1 LPLESIGKLHL
12 DEEAQ
17 TNNLGAI
24 KMNFQLDEVMF
35 LSTCNRVELYI
46 KSDIEINTE
55 FIKKLILFINSGLSP
70 IEIHELAN
78 KALLIE
84 NEAGVTHAFKVA
96 SSLNSLVVGERE
108 IITQLRKSYDFCNL
122 LGLTGD
128 FIRLMMKQ
136 TIETA
141 KQVFTDTNI
150 AKNPVSVVSLAYRQ
164 LRDHGIKNDA
174 RILIVGAGDTNTKMA
189 NYLQKHKFANFTVF
203 NRTLSKAE
211 QLAEVL
217 DGTALPL
224 TELINYK
231 KGFDVLI
238 VCTSSNAPI
247 ITPDIYKGLL
257 QNDDTKKVLI
267 DLSIP
272 ANIHPAVVSGNLNL
286 YIDINSLRLQA
297 EQNVKLRMSEMD
309 KCEQIIQNKLEE
321 FKWLHKERRIE
332 LAFGE
337 IPRQVRAI
345 KDVALTEVFAKEVS
359 ELDPSS
365 KEVLDKVICYIE
377 KKYNAVAMK
386 TAKDVFLKDE

>member
-1 LPLESIGKLHL
+1 
-12 DEEAQ
+12 
-17 TNNLGAI
+17 
-24 KMNFQLDEVMF
+24 
-35 LSTCNRVELYI
+35 
-46 KSDIEINTE
+46 
-55 FIKKLILFINSGLSP
+55 
-70 IEIHELAN
+70 
-78 KALLIE
+78 
-84 NEAGVTHAFKVA
+84 
-96 SSLNSLVVGERE
+96 
-108 IITQLRKSYDFCNL
+108 
-122 LGLTGD
+122 
-128 FIRLMMKQ
+128 
-136 TIETA
+136 
-141 KQVFTDTNI
+141 
-150 AKNPVSVVSLAYRQ
+150 
-164 LRDHGIKNDA
+164 
-174 RILIVGAGDTNTKMA
+174 
-189 NYLQKHKFANFTVF
+189 
-203 NRTLSKAE
+203 
-211 QLAEVL
+211 
-217 DGTALPL
+217 
-224 TELINYK
+224 
-231 KGFDVLI
+231 